1 MLNTGCAGSS
11 LLRAAFFY
19 LWWMGEHIWCLIRVH
34 VNSTCYLLFFRS
46 EKTLQRVVATIMS
59 IFNNNNNIMNCLPF
73 LMILS
78 YWSVSPTMNLP
89 PIPDSLRLQGWLVE
103 SHILMM
109 KGQSLL
115 EFHRPRACTQE
126 GRFAPA
132 GMWVSFYLSLAG
144 PPSCR

>member
-1 MLNTGCAGSS
+1 MFGCAGSS
-11 LLRAAFFY
+11 LLHAGFHY
-19 LWWMGEHIWCLIRVH
+19 LWHVGELIWHLIRRVR
-34 VNSTCYLLFFRS
+34 VTKSTCCLLFFRS
-46 EKTLQRVVATIMS
+46 EKILQRVVATIMT
-59 IFNNNNNIMNCLPF
+59 IFNKNNTMNCLPF
-73 LMILS
+73 LMTLS
-78 YWSVSPTMNLP
+78 YQSVSVTTNLL